1 MSVISKVAPDGI
13 MGAAITTVI
22 DQIDKLDSVAGR
34 YSNELSQSL
43 AGIKEIT
50 VTQVDPP
57 TRMPV
62 PETPVPSIDLSG
74 APTFQAVQFDKPN
87 LPEFQSI
94 ENLLSELNLDDLNMP
109 DAPVMPTMELPN
121 APSMAAIQVPA
132 RPNIDTN
139 IQLPE
144 TPNLELPEMDDLKEI
159 DIPVFE
165 FPELPDFDGV
175 PPSISGV
182 TVPNVFIEWK
192 EPEYQSEILDE
203 LTDYIKKGI
212 TEGGTGLPAPI
223 EEALFN
229 RARSR
234 ESKET
239 SRAVQ
244 EAVNDWSTRNFSM
257 PPGMLVKQVATIR
270 EQGQLRASELNRDI
284 LIEASKMEVEQL
296 RFLVQ
301 QGMSLEQ
308 LTINIFN
315 NVTNRLFEIAR
326 YNAESQINVFNAQIT
341 FFNAQN
347 EAFSVLSSVYKT
359 KLDGALAKLSAYKTA
374 VDAQVAIGQVNEQYV
389 QVYKAKMDA
398 VLSNVEVYKALV
410 QGASVRADVI
420 KNQFDSYR
428 ADVQAYSEQINAE
441 KVKVEAYE
449 AQIRG
454 ESTKATLFDTQAR
467 AYASTIQ
474 GVQAKADVKG
484 KQIQLKMEAA
494 RVWISKYQSDL
505 EAYKAELQANLSGV
519 QQNTAAFS
527 AEVDA
532 WRATAGM
539 EVSQAEM
546 QSRYADM
553 NTRTNIAYAEMQLK
567 EYETKMQKAIQEANI
582 ALESAKAMGQYTA
595 QLAAGAMSAAHV
607 SASISGSGSAST
619 SSSRSESDSYSESHN
634 YSY

>member
-1 MSVISKVAPDGI
+1 MSTTSSVEPDGV
-13 MGAAITTVI
+13 MDAAITTVM
-22 DQIDKLDSVAGR
+22 DQMDKLDSVAGR
-34 YSNELSQSL
+34 YRNELSQSL
-43 AGIKEIT
+43 AGIKEVT

-62 PETPVPSIDLSG
+62 PETPVPNIDLTG
-74 APTFQAVQFDKPN
+74 APQFTAIALEKPA

-94 ENLLSELNLDDLNMP
+94 ENLLNELNLDDLNMP
-109 DAPVMPTMELPN
+109 EAPVMPTMELPS
-121 APSMAAIQVPA
+121 APGMAVIQVPD
-132 RPNIDTN
+132 RPNIDTD

-144 TPNLELPEMDDLKEI
+144 TPTLELPEMDDLKEI

-165 FPELPDFDGV
+165 FPELPDFDGE
-175 PPSISGV
+175 PPSISEI
-182 TVPNVFIEWK
+182 TVPEVFIEWD
-192 EPEYQSEILDE
+192 EPEYKSELLDE

-239 SRAVQ
+239 TRAVQ
-244 EAVNDWSTRNFSM
+244 EVMNDWSSRNFTM
-257 PPGMLVKQVATIR
+257 PPGMLVKQVASIR

-284 LIEASKMEVEQL
+284 LIEASKMEIEQL

-301 QGMSLEQ
+301 QGMALEQ
-308 LTINIFN
+308 LTVNIFN
-315 NVTNRLFEIAR
+315 NVANRLFEVAR
-326 YNAESQINVFNAQIT
+326 YNAESQINVFNAQIA

-347 EAFSVLSSVYKT
+347 EAFSVLSGVYKT

-389 QVYKAKMDA
+389 QVYRAKMDA

-494 RVWISKYQSDL
+494 RVWIGKYQADL
-505 EAYKAELQANLSGV
+505 EAYKAELQANLSEV

-527 AEVDA
+527 AEVEA
-532 WRATAGM
+532 WRASAGM

-567 EYETKMQKAIQEANI
+567 EYEAKMQKAIQEANI

-619 SSSRSESDSYSESHN
+619 SSSRSKSESFSESHN
-634 YSY
+634 YNY

>member
-34 YSNELSQSL
+34 YSNELSKSL
-43 AGIKEIT
+43 AGIKEVT
-50 VTQVDPP
+50 VTQVAPP

-94 ENLLSELNLDDLNMP
+94 ENLLSELNLDDLQMP
-109 DAPVMPTMELPN
+109 EAPVMPTMELPS
-121 APSMAAIQVPA
+121 APGMAAIQVPA

-308 LTINIFN
+308 LTSNIFN
-315 NVTNRLFEIAR
+315 NFANRLFEVAR
-326 YNAESQINVFNAQIT
+326 FNTESQISVFNAQIA

-347 EAFSVLSSVYKT
+347 EAFNMLSGVYKT
-359 KLDGALAKLSAYKTA
+359 KLDGALAKLNAYKTA

-389 QVYKAKMDA
+389 QVYRAKMDA

-410 QGASVRADVI
+410 QGASVRAEVI

-428 ADVQAYSEQINAE
+428 SDVQAYSEQINAE
-441 KVKVEAYE
+441 KVKVDAYE

-494 RVWISKYQSDL
+494 RVWIGKYQADL
-505 EAYKAELQANLSGV
+505 EAYKAELQANLSEV

>member
-1 MSVISKVAPDGI
+1 M
-13 MGAAITTVI
+13 AIIPNVNPIIDQSINTVT
-22 DQIDKLDSVAGR
+22 DQIDKLNSVAAKFR
-34 YSNELSQSL
+34 TELTESLNE
-43 AGIKEIT
+43 IKDI
-50 VTQVDPP
+50 QVDQIAPP

-62 PETPVPSIDLSG
+62 LEIPVPSVDLSG
-74 APTFQAVQFDKPN
+74 APVFNAIELEKPN

-109 DAPVMPTMELPN
+109 EAPVMPTMELPS
-121 APSMAAIQVPA
+121 APGMAEIPVPA
-132 RPNIDTN
+132 RPQINTDIE
-139 IQLPE
+139 LPAA
-144 TPNLELPEMDDLKEI
+144 PVLELPVMDELKEI
-159 DIPVFE
+159 DIPLFE
-165 FPELPDFDGV
+165 FPELPDFDGE
-175 PPSISGV
+175 PPGIGDI
-182 TVPNVFIEWK
+182 TVPEVFIEWS
-192 EPEYQSEILDE
+192 EPEYKSEILEE
-203 LTDYIKKGI
+203 LKQHISRGIK
-212 TEGGTGLPAPI
+212 EGGTGLPAPI

-257 PPGMLVKQVATIR
+257 PPGMLAKQVAVIR

-284 LIEASKMEVEQL
+284 LIEASKMEIEQI

-301 QGMSLEQ
+301 QGMALEQ
-308 LTINIFN
+308 ITVNIFN
-315 NVTNRLFEIAR
+315 NVANRLFEVAR
-326 YNAESQINVFNAQIT
+326 FNAESLINVFNAKIA

-347 EAFSVLSSVYKT
+347 ESFKVLSDVYKI

-420 KNQFDSYR
+420 KNQFDAYR

-494 RVWISKYQSDL
+494 RVWIGKYQADL
-505 EAYKAELQANLSGV
+505 EAYKAELQANLSEV

-527 AEVDA
+527 AEVEA
-532 WRATAGM
+532 WRASAGM

-546 QSRYADM
+546 QSRYVDG

-567 EYETKMQKAIQEANI
+567 EYEAKMQKAIQEANI

-607 SASISGSGSAST
+607 SASIGASGSV
-619 SSSRSESDSYSESHN
+619 SSSSSYGDSRSESHN
-634 YSY
+634 YTY

>member
-1 MSVISKVAPDGI
+1 MSMDSKVAPDGI
-13 MGAAITTVI
+13 MDAAVTTVM
-22 DQIDKLDSVAGR
+22 DQMDKLDSVSSR
-34 YSNELSQSL
+34 YRNELSQAL
-43 AGIKEIT
+43 AGIKEVT
-50 VTQVDPP
+50 VTHIEPP
-57 TRMPV
+57 TRMSV
-62 PETPVPSIDLSG
+62 PETPVPTIDLS
-74 APTFQAVQFDKPN
+74 ASPKFTAIKLDKPT
-87 LPEFQSI
+87 LPEFKSI

-109 DAPVMPTMELPN
+109 DTPVMPTIELPSS
-121 APSMAAIQVPA
+121 PGMVSIEVPV
-132 RPNIDTN
+132 RPFIDTDVH
-139 IQLPE
+139 IPDA
-144 TPNLELPEMDDLKEI
+144 PVLEMPEMDKLKQI
-159 DIPVFE
+159 DIPIFE
-165 FPELPDFDGV
+165 FPELPDFNGV
-175 PPSISGV
+175 PPSISDV

-192 EPEYQSEILDE
+192 EPEYQSELLDE
-203 LTDYIKKGI
+203 LSAYIREGMQ
-212 TEGGTGLPAPI
+212 GGTGLPAPI

-229 RARSR
+229 RSRAR
-234 ESKET
+234 ESRET
-239 SRAVQ
+239 SRAIQ
-244 EAVNDWSTRNFSM
+244 EAINDWSTRNFSM
-257 PPGMLVKQVATIR
+257 PPGMLVKQVASIR
-270 EQGQLRASELNRDI
+270 EQGQLKASELNRDI
-284 LIEASKMEVEQL
+284 LIEASKMEIEQI

-315 NVTNRLFEIAR
+315 NFANRLFEVAKF
-326 YNAESQINVFNAQIT
+326 NAESQISVFNAQIA

-347 EAFSVLSSVYKT
+347 EAFNVLSGVYKT

-389 QVYKAKMDA
+389 QVFKAKMDA

-410 QGASVRADVI
+410 QSASVRADVI

-428 ADVQAYSEQINAE
+428 SDVQAYSEQINAE
-441 KVKVEAYE
+441 KVKVDAYE
-449 AQIRG
+449 AQVRG
-454 ESTKATLFDTQAR
+454 ETTKASLFDTQAR

-505 EAYKAELQANLSGV
+505 EAYKAELQANLSEV
-519 QQNTAAFS
+519 QQNTAAFG

-567 EYETKMQKAIQEANI
+567 EYESKMTKAIQEANI

-619 SSSRSESDSYSESHN
+619 SNSYSDSKSESHN
-634 YSY
+634 YNY

>member
-1 MSVISKVAPDGI
+1 MSMDSKVAPDGI
-13 MGAAITTVI
+13 MDAAMTTVM
-22 DQIDKLDSVAGR
+22 DQMDKLDSVSSR
-34 YSNELSQSL
+34 YRNELSQSL
-43 AGIKEIT
+43 AGIKEVT
-50 VTQVDPP
+50 VAQIDPP
-57 TRMPV
+57 TRMQI
-62 PETPVPSIDLSG
+62 PETPVPNIDLSDS
-74 APTFQAVQFDKPN
+74 PKFTSIKLDKPT

-94 ENLLSELNLDDLNMP
+94 ENLLSELDLDDLNMP
-109 DAPVMPTMELPN
+109 DAPVMPTIELPS
-121 APSMAAIQVPA
+121 APGIANIEVPV
-132 RPNIDTN
+132 RPVIDTN
-139 IQLPE
+139 VQIPDAPVLD
-144 TPNLELPEMDDLKEI
+144 LPEMDELKQIEI
-159 DIPVFE
+159 PAFE
-165 FPELPDFDGV
+165 FPELPNFDGI
-175 PPSISGV
+175 PPSISDI
-182 TVPNVFIEWK
+182 TVPDVFIEWA
-192 EPEYQSEILDE
+192 EPEYESELLE
-203 LTDYIKKGI
+203 SLSDYVKEGMQ
-212 TEGGTGLPAPI
+212 GGTGLPKSI

-234 ESKET
+234 ESRET

-244 EAVNDWSTRNFSM
+244 EVVNDWATRNFSM
-257 PPGMLVKQVATIR
+257 PPGMLVKQVASIR
-270 EQGQLRASELNRDI
+270 EQGQLKASELNRDI
-284 LIEASKMEVEQL
+284 LIEASKMEIEQI

-301 QGMSLEQ
+301 QGMALEQ
-308 LTINIFN
+308 LTTNIFN
-315 NVTNRLFEIAR
+315 NVANRLFEVAR
-326 YNAESQINVFNAQIT
+326 FNAESQMSVFNAQIA

-347 EAFSVLSSVYKT
+347 ESFKVLSDVYRI
-359 KLDGALAKLSAYKTA
+359 KLDGAIAKLTAYKTA
-374 VDAQVAIGQVNEQYV
+374 VDAQAAVGQINEQYV

-420 KNQFDSYR
+420 KNQFDAYR

-454 ESTKATLFDTQAR
+454 ETSKAGLFDSQAR

-474 GVQAKADVKG
+474 GVQAKANVKG
-484 KQIQLKMEAA
+484 QQIQLKMEAA
-494 RVWISKYQSDL
+494 RVWIGKYQADL
-505 EAYKAELQANLSGV
+505 EAYKAELQANLSEV

-527 AEVDA
+527 VEVDA
-532 WRATAGM
+532 WRATAGV

-567 EYETKMQKAIQEANI
+567 EYEAKMQKAIQEANI

-619 SSSRSESDSYSESHN
+619 SRSTSDSKSESHN
-634 YSY
+634 YNY

>member
-1 MSVISKVAPDGI
+1 MSITSRVEPDGV
-13 MGAAITTVI
+13 MDAAITTVM
-22 DQIDKLDSVAGR
+22 DQMDKLDSVSSR
-34 YSNELSQSL
+34 YRNELSQSL
-43 AGIKEIT
+43 AGIKEVT
-50 VTQVDPP
+50 VAQIDPP
-57 TRMPV
+57 TRMQI
-62 PETPVPSIDLSG
+62 PETPVPNIDLSDS
-74 APTFQAVQFDKPN
+74 PKFTSIKLDKPT

-94 ENLLSELNLDDLNMP
+94 ENLLSELDLDDLNMP
-109 DAPVMPTMELPN
+109 DAPVMPTIELPS
-121 APSMAAIQVPA
+121 APGIANIEVPV
-132 RPNIDTN
+132 RPVIDTN
-139 IQLPE
+139 VQIPDSPVLD
-144 TPNLELPEMDDLKEI
+144 LPEMDELKQIEI
-159 DIPVFE
+159 PAFE
-165 FPELPDFDGV
+165 FPELPNFDGI
-175 PPSISGV
+175 PPSISDL
-182 TVPNVFIEWK
+182 TVPDVFIEWA
-192 EPEYQSEILDE
+192 EPEYESEL
-203 LTDYIKKGI
+203 LGALSDYVKEGMQ
-212 TEGGTGLPAPI
+212 GGTGLPKPI

-234 ESKET
+234 ESRET

-244 EAVNDWSTRNFSM
+244 EVVNDWATRNFSM
-257 PPGMLVKQVATIR
+257 PPGMLVKQVASIR
-270 EQGQLRASELNRDI
+270 EQGQLKASELNRDI
-284 LIEASKMEVEQL
+284 LIEASKMEIEQI

-301 QGMSLEQ
+301 QGMALEQ
-308 LTINIFN
+308 LTTNIFN
-315 NVTNRLFEIAR
+315 NVANRLFEVAR
-326 YNAESQINVFNAQIT
+326 FNAESQMSVFNAQIA

-347 EAFSVLSSVYKT
+347 ESFKVLSDVYRI
-359 KLDGALAKLSAYKTA
+359 KLDGAIAKLTAYKTA
-374 VDAQVAIGQVNEQYV
+374 VDAQAAVGQINEQYV

-420 KNQFDSYR
+420 KNQFDAYR

-454 ESTKATLFDTQAR
+454 ETSKAGLFDAQAR

-474 GVQAKADVKG
+474 GVQAKANVKG
-484 KQIQLKMEAA
+484 QQIQLKMEAA
-494 RVWISKYQSDL
+494 RVWIGKYQADL
-505 EAYKAELQANLSGV
+505 EAYKAELQANLSEV

-532 WRATAGM
+532 WRATAGI

-619 SSSRSESDSYSESHN
+619 SSSNSNSKSETHSYN
-634 YSY
+634 YY

>member
-1 MSVISKVAPDGI
+1 MSLDSKVAPDGI
-13 MGAAITTVI
+13 MDAAITTVM
-22 DQIDKLDSVAGR
+22 DQMDKLDSVSSR
-34 YSNELSQSL
+34 YRNELSQAL
-43 AGIKEIT
+43 AGIKEVT
-50 VTQVDPP
+50 VTHIEPP

-62 PETPVPSIDLSG
+62 PETPVPNVDLS
-74 APTFQAVQFDKPN
+74 ASPKFTAIKLDKPT

-109 DAPVMPTMELPN
+109 DTPVMPTIELPS
-121 APSMAAIQVPA
+121 APGITNIEVPV
-132 RPNIDTN
+132 RPFIDTDVH
-139 IQLPE
+139 IPDAPVLDM
-144 TPNLELPEMDDLKEI
+144 PEMDELKQI

-192 EPEYQSEILDE
+192 EPEYQSELLDE
-203 LTDYIKKGI
+203 LSAYIREGMQ
-212 TEGGTGLPAPI
+212 GGTGLPAPI

-239 SRAVQ
+239 TRAVQ

-257 PPGMLVKQVATIR
+257 PPGMLVKQVASIR
-270 EQGQLRASELNRDI
+270 EQGQLKASELNRDI
-284 LIEASKMEVEQL
+284 LIEASKMEIEQI

-315 NVTNRLFEIAR
+315 NFANRLFEVAKF
-326 YNAESQINVFNAQIT
+326 NAESQISVFNAQIA

-347 EAFSVLSSVYKT
+347 EAFNVLSGVYKT

-428 ADVQAYSEQINAE
+428 SDVQAYSEQINAE
-441 KVKVEAYE
+441 KVKVDAYE
-449 AQIRG
+449 AQVRG
-454 ESTKATLFDTQAR
+454 EATKASLFDTQAR
-467 AYASTIQ
+467 AYAST
-474 GVQAKADVKG
+474 VQAVQSKADVKG

-494 RVWISKYQSDL
+494 RVWISKHQSDL
-505 EAYKAELQANLSGV
+505 EAYKAELQANLSEV

-567 EYETKMQKAIQEANI
+567 EYESKMTKAIQEANI

-619 SSSRSESDSYSESHN
+619 SNSYSKSESVNKN
-634 YSY
+634 YEL